1 MGYSERTACRVVG
14 MNRST
19 YRYQRTRHPSNTE
32 VRRMLLADTITEL
45 HLASRSTYGTR
56 RMRAALFHERGLVV
70 NRKLI
75 RRIRASPAC
84 PHGRRAGGTSRT
96 WPPARIS

>member
-1 MGYSERTACRVVG
+1 

-19 YRYQRTRHPSNTE
+19 YRLQKTRHPSNRA
-32 VRRMLLADTITEL
+32 VRRILLADAITEV

-56 RMRAALFHERGLVV
+56 RMRAAMYYERGLVV

-75 RRIRASPAC
+75 RRIMKRMSRPAWILGDG
-84 PHGRRAGGTSRT
+84 PEQLSYAATS
-96 WPPARIS
+96 SFGV